1 MKKWEEIIKEKIEEP
16 IGALPEDLFAEFR
29 NRVDTAG
36 GSPANHRKLLW
47 TLIPAAAAGLAAILF
62 LGKPSMPEDGIQII
76 QQPAAPVAIITD
88 VDADADIAGARTD
101 PDGNVDKGFAQQPK
115 PQNTISSVPVQEESE
130 VQEETDIP
138 GPVAEPEKKDAE
150 NPKGN
155 VTEETSK
162 ISSPYIPEDIDSPRT
177 VAIKVLPA
185 AGAVVGGGLLAALV
199 IPVLGNSGNAT
210 GVDQGASMS
219 AFRPPHETDFA
230 RNPVHDFPFKF
241 GLSTRIPIIDRLAI
255 TTGLE
260 YSRYTSRFTYSLSG
274 NKEQVAQYLG
284 IPVRLDWS
292 IANNKRFNVYVG
304 AGLSGDCCVAASLN
318 GEKVKNDGFRISFIG
333 AGGIQFNPT
342 RRVGIFLE
350 PEVTWTKPQ
359 TTRADIERMPDWSR
373 PPVEDYV
380 MATYRT
386 EHAFV
391 FSLATGLR
399 ITLGK

>member
-1 MKKWEEIIKEKIEEP
+1 MKKWEEIVKEKFEEP
-16 IGALPEDLFAEFR
+16 IGALPEDLFAEFCS
-29 NRVDTAG
+29 RVDTAG
-36 GSPANHRKLLW
+36 GSSVNHRKLLW
-47 TLIPAAAAGLAAILF
+47 ALIPAAASGLAAILF
-62 LGKPSMPEDGIQII
+62 LGKPSMPEDGIQVI
-76 QQPAAPVAIITD
+76 QQPVAPVAIITD
-88 VDADADIAGARTD
+88 IDADAGTSTD
-101 PDGNVDKGFAQQPK
+101 PDGNIDKGFKQQPK

-199 IPVLGNSGNAT
+199 IPALGSSGIDT
-210 GVDQGASMS
+210 GGGQGPNI
-219 AFRPPHETDFA
+219 FGNRPFWETDFV

-292 IANNKRFNVYVG
+292 IAYNKRFNVYVG

>member
-1 MKKWEEIIKEKIEEP
+1 MKKWEEIVKEKFEEP
-16 IGALPEDLFAEFR
+16 IGALPEDLFAEFCS
-29 NRVDTAG
+29 RVDTAG
-36 GSPANHRKLLW
+36 GSSVNHRKLLW
-47 TLIPAAAAGLAAILF
+47 ALIPAAASGLAAILF
-62 LGKPSMPEDGIQII
+62 LGKPSMPEDGIQVI

-88 VDADADIAGARTD
+88 IDADACTSTD
-101 PDGNVDKGFAQQPK
+101 PDGNIDKGFKQQPK
-115 PQNTISSVPVQEESE
+115 PQNTISSVPVQERSE

-138 GPVAEPEKKDAE
+138 GPVAEPEKEDAE
-150 NPKGN
+150 NPKVS
-155 VTEETSK
+155 VTEEISEV
-162 ISSPYIPEDIDSPRT
+162 SSPYIPEDIDSPRT

-199 IPVLGNSGNAT
+199 IPALGSSEIDT
-210 GVDQGASMS
+210 GGGQGSNI
-219 AFRPPHETDFA
+219 FDNRPFWETDFV

-292 IANNKRFNVYVG
+292 IAYNKRFNVYVG

>member
-1 MKKWEEIIKEKIEEP
+1 MKKWEEIVKEKFEEP
-16 IGALPEDLFAEFR
+16 IGALPEDLFAEFCS
-29 NRVDTAG
+29 RVDTAG

-88 VDADADIAGARTD
+88 IDADAGTSTD
-101 PDGNVDKGFAQQPK
+101 PDGNIDKGFKQQPK
-115 PQNTISSVPVQEESE
+115 PQNTISSVPVQERSE

-199 IPVLGNSGNAT
+199 IPALGSSGIDT
-210 GVDQGASMS
+210 GGGQGSNI
-219 AFRPPHETDFA
+219 FDNRPFWETDFV

-292 IANNKRFNVYVG
+292 IAYNKRFNVYVG
-304 AGLSGDCCVAASLN
+304 AGLSGDFCVAASLG
-318 GEKVKNDGFRISFIG
+318 GEKVKKDGFRISFIG

-359 TTRADIERMPDWSR
+359 TTRADIERRPDWSR

>member
-1 MKKWEEIIKEKIEEP
+1 MKKWEEIVKEKFEEP
-16 IGALPEDLFAEFR
+16 IGALPEDLFAEFCS
-29 NRVDTAG
+29 RVDTAG
-36 GSPANHRKLLW
+36 GSSVNHRKLLW
-47 TLIPAAAAGLAAILF
+47 ALIPAAASGLAAILF
-62 LGKPSMPEDGIQII
+62 LGKPSMPEDGIQLI

-88 VDADADIAGARTD
+88 IDADAGTSTD
-101 PDGNVDKGFAQQPK
+101 PDGNIDKGFKQQPK

-162 ISSPYIPEDIDSPRT
+162 ISSPYIPENIDSPRT

-199 IPVLGNSGNAT
+199 IPALGSSGIDT
-210 GVDQGASMS
+210 GGGQGSNI
-219 AFRPPHETDFA
+219 FDNRPFWETDFV

-292 IANNKRFNVYVG
+292 IAYNKRFNVYVG
-304 AGLSGDCCVAASLN
+304 AGLSGDFCVAASLG
-318 GEKVKNDGFRISFIG
+318 GEKVKKDGFRISFIG

-359 TTRADIERMPDWSR
+359 TTRADIERRPDWSR

-399 ITLGK
+399 ITLGE